1 MLLDQFSRAKVADF
15 GLALT
20 GEKQVKAELLPVKW
34 TSPESIFRQQFTSM
48 SVLVVYQQI

>member
-20 GEKQVKAELLPVKW
+20 GEKKVKAELLPVKW
-34 TSPESIFRQQFTSM
+34 TSPESIFKQEFTSM
-48 SVLVVYQQI
+48 SVLFS